1 MDEQTTPKK
10 VRRVGSIAFA
20 LVLIAAGV
28 LLIVYQF
35 VPQFDLLKILKFSP
49 VILIALGIEM
59 LVYSARPDVKVKFD
73 WLAMLGT
80 AFTLCIVGTA
90 ALLPLAISEWGPA
103 RNYAQTRIESQK
115 ADAMYSALTPNPA
128 LKAKT
133 DSLSV
138 DVWFNHDTDGDYTL
152 QSGDDCILDAALR
165 GPYADAE
172 VFAAD
177 CMAIMQAAA
186 DNNIGFTIYRFSA
199 DEDTDDGVSYYL
211 DCVASYPAGLTAAQ
225 VAQRVQA
232 SYHYDNNS
240 FSSEADRDDYIRR
253 QLQNEISDE
262 YADRHDGAYP
272 DEKYLNEETERRLAE
287 RTSMAQPNGLRVTLS
302 PSTSSKGTVSWRA
315 GAFSSQRSKISAA
328 RSANSGIL
336 PDRRQPRHG
345 VPPKR
350 NAVRQCP
357 AVRAG
362 RGPAGPGWLHRHQV
376 RHGENRRK
384 AGGSGPAGA
393 RQPHSRPAS
402 RSPASRYCRSK
413 SNGTPSRC
421 RASDSRP
428 AAAGSGGRFQGLYS
442 PMMPMR
448 PVAVGI

>member
-28 LLIVYQF
+28 LLMVYQF

-90 ALLPLAISEWGPA
+90 ALLPLAISEWNPA
-103 RNYAQTRIESQK
+103 RDYARSRIESQK

-138 DVWFNHDTDGDYTL
+138 DVWFNHDTNGDYTL
-152 QSGDDCILDAALR
+152 QSGDDCILYAALQ

-172 VFAAD
+172 TFAAD
-177 CMAIMQAAA
+177 CMAVMQRAA
-186 DNNIGFTIYRFSA
+186 DDGLGFTCYHFSA
-199 DEDTDDGVSYYL
+199 DEDTDDGISYYL
-211 DCVASYPAGLTAAQ
+211 DCVASYPEGLTAAQ

-232 SYHYDNNS
+232 SYCYDDNS

-272 DEKYLNEETERRLAE
+272 DEKYLNEETERRFAALY
-287 RTSMAQPNGLRVTLS
+287 
-302 PSTSSKGTVSWRA
+302 GTA
-315 GAFSSQRSKISAA
+315 
-328 RSANSGIL
+328 
-336 PDRRQPRHG
+336 
-345 VPPKR
+345 
-350 NAVRQCP
+350 
-357 AVRAG
+357 
-362 RGPAGPGWLHRHQV
+362 
-376 RHGENRRK
+376 
-384 AGGSGPAGA
+384 
-393 RQPHSRPAS
+393 
-402 RSPASRYCRSK
+402 
-413 SNGTPSRC
+413 TPET
-421 RASDSRP
+421 
-428 AAAGSGGRFQGLYS
+428 AAA
-442 PMMPMR
+442 
-448 PVAVGI
+448 

>member
-20 LVLIAAGV
+20 LVLIAAGI

-90 ALLPLAISEWGPA
+90 ALLPLAISEWNPA
-103 RNYAQTRIESQK
+103 RDYARNRIESQK
-115 ADAMYSALTPNPA
+115 ADAMYSALTADPA
-128 LKAKT
+128 LKAKLN
-133 DSLSV
+133 SLNV
-138 DVWFNHDTDGDYTL
+138 EARFFHEADGDYTL
-152 QSGDDCILDAALR
+152 QSGDDCILYAALQ

-172 VFAAD
+172 TFAAD
-177 CMAIMQAAA
+177 CMAVMQAAQA
-186 DNNIGFTIYRFSA
+186 ENLGFTRYSFST
-199 DEDTDDGVSYYL
+199 DEDIDDGISYYL

-225 VAQRVQA
+225 VAQRVQT

-287 RTSMAQPNGLRVTLS
+287 RTGMATPE
-302 PSTSSKGTVSWRA
+302 
-315 GAFSSQRSKISAA
+315 SAQA
-328 RSANSGIL
+328 
-336 PDRRQPRHG
+336 
-345 VPPKR
+345 
-350 NAVRQCP
+350 
-357 AVRAG
+357 
-362 RGPAGPGWLHRHQV
+362 
-376 RHGENRRK
+376 
-384 AGGSGPAGA
+384 
-393 RQPHSRPAS
+393 
-402 RSPASRYCRSK
+402 
-413 SNGTPSRC
+413 
-421 RASDSRP
+421 
-428 AAAGSGGRFQGLYS
+428 
-442 PMMPMR
+442 
-448 PVAVGI
+448 

>member
-152 QSGDDCILDAALR
+152 QSGDDCILELPCGVLTPMPRCSPPTVWPSCRPLRIIISALR
-165 GPYADAE
+165 
-172 VFAAD
+172 
-177 CMAIMQAAA
+177 
-186 DNNIGFTIYRFSA
+186 S
-199 DEDTDDGVSYYL
+199 
-211 DCVASYPAGLTAAQ
+211 
-225 VAQRVQA
+225 
-232 SYHYDNNS
+232 
-240 FSSEADRDDYIRR
+240 
-253 QLQNEISDE
+253 
-262 YADRHDGAYP
+262 
-272 DEKYLNEETERRLAE
+272 
-287 RTSMAQPNGLRVTLS
+287 
-302 PSTSSKGTVSWRA
+302 TVSA
-315 GAFSSQRSKISAA
+315 
-328 RSANSGIL
+328 
-336 PDRRQPRHG
+336 
-345 VPPKR
+345 
-350 NAVRQCP
+350 
-357 AVRAG
+357 
-362 RGPAGPGWLHRHQV
+362 
-376 RHGENRRK
+376 
-384 AGGSGPAGA
+384 
-393 RQPHSRPAS
+393 
-402 RSPASRYCRSK
+402 
-413 SNGTPSRC
+413 
-421 RASDSRP
+421 
-428 AAAGSGGRFQGLYS
+428 
-442 PMMPMR
+442 PMR
-448 PVAVGI
+448 TPTTASATTWTASPPTRRG

>member
-152 QSGDDCILDAALR
+152 QSGDDCILYAALQ

-172 VFAAD
+172 TFAAD
-177 CMAIMQAAA
+177 CMAVMQRAA
-186 DNNIGFTIYRFSA
+186 DAGLGFTCYHFSA
-199 DEDTDDGVSYYL
+199 DEDIDDGI
-211 DCVASYPAGLTAAQ
+211 
-225 VAQRVQA
+225 

-287 RTSMAQPNGLRVTLS
+287 RNGMATPE
-302 PSTSSKGTVSWRA
+302 
-315 GAFSSQRSKISAA
+315 SAQA
-328 RSANSGIL
+328 
-336 PDRRQPRHG
+336 
-345 VPPKR
+345 
-350 NAVRQCP
+350 
-357 AVRAG
+357 
-362 RGPAGPGWLHRHQV
+362 
-376 RHGENRRK
+376 
-384 AGGSGPAGA
+384 
-393 RQPHSRPAS
+393 
-402 RSPASRYCRSK
+402 
-413 SNGTPSRC
+413 
-421 RASDSRP
+421 
-428 AAAGSGGRFQGLYS
+428 
-442 PMMPMR
+442 
-448 PVAVGI
+448 